1 MKKIVLSVMAMGLF
15 TIAGF
20 SQTATEAQPAKPAT
34 DAQAAKPAMTKQDKE
49 KRKAQME
56 QELSETIKT
65 LGLNADQEKQV
76 REALDDASKKSSE
89 LKNNAALDEAAKM
102 EQKKKINDE
111 KNEKLK
117 TAMGK
122 DKFKQWSDIRKQ
134 QREKQ
139 MQSEGK

>member
-1 MKKIVLSVMAMGLF
+1 MKKIVLSVLALGLF
-15 TIAGF
+15 SIAGF
-20 SQTATEAQPAKPAT
+20 SQTANDAPAAKPAT

-56 QELSETIKT
+56 QELTETIKT

-76 REALDDASKKSSE
+76 REALDDANKKSSE

-102 EQKKKINDE
+102 EQKKKINEE

-117 TAMGK
+117 TIMGK
-122 DKFKQWSDIRKQ
+122 DKFKQWSELRKQ
-134 QREKQ
+134 QKEKQ